1 MDSNHLA
8 DIVARL
14 LSDAMPFREKAG
26 DATASEA
33 GKKLEAAVW
42 GAANSAWE
50 TLRDIVRARP
60 MAKGAAEALQ
70 NDFGDEEARDV
81 LSRQLTRILTS
92 DERLAEGLA
101 EFMGRFEFL
110 AEKHGVA
117 GELYLA
123 NGAELLERIR

>member
-26 DATASEA
+26 DAAASEA
-33 GKKLEAAVW
+33 GKKLGAAVW

-70 NDFGDEEARDV
+70 NDFWDEQARDV

-101 EFMGRFEFL
+101 EFMGRFELL